1 LVNPG
6 YEVELKMKSLVK
18 GIKEEEFLHKE
29 QSQQQYLKDIFQN
42 IAVIQADIVRYTG
55 ELNHYDESSGKNHIR
70 ENDKGDKLLQTI
82 GRYKEAIN
90 TGLEKLQELH
100 IPLDAEKT
108 KDYMDWIYED
118 FPPSKI
124 YSIGANIF
132 NKRTEFDEVSDA
144 SKKAIY
150 QSCIDYSEVIGG
162 INKIF
167 QEHNKI
173 QGVEQ

>member
-1 LVNPG
+1 LINPG
-6 YEVELKMKSLVK
+6 YEVELKLKIKCIVK
-18 GIKEEEFLHKE
+18 EI
-29 QSQQQYLKDIFQN
+29 
-42 IAVIQADIVRYTG
+42 TG

-70 ENDKGDKLLQTI
+70 ENDKGDKLLQTV

-90 TGLEKLQELH
+90 PGLEKLQELH

-108 KDYMDWIYED
+108 QDYMDWIYED
-118 FPPSKI
+118 FPPSKV

-132 NKRTEFDEVSDA
+132 NKKTEFDEVSNA

-162 INKIF
+162 INKFF
-167 QEHNKI
+167 QEYNKI